1 MAEGIPE
8 RPLYVLVTKV
18 IEPDLDAVD
27 GDFRWRKSKVEL
39 DLGRDAGIRAG
50 MEFFSS
56 TAGWITD
63 TITVDQVD
71 DTSAVATVSAY
82 NQLPIPVQ
90 SGTCVSI
97 WYDDAIEKRIDGQP
111 QQGCDDGVII
121 D

>member
-1 MAEGIPE
+1 
-8 RPLYVLVTKV
+8 
-18 IEPDLDAVD
+18 
-27 GDFRWRKSKVEL
+27 
-39 DLGRDAGIRAG
+39 
-50 MEFFSS
+50 
-56 TAGWITD
+56 
-63 TITVDQVD
+63 VD